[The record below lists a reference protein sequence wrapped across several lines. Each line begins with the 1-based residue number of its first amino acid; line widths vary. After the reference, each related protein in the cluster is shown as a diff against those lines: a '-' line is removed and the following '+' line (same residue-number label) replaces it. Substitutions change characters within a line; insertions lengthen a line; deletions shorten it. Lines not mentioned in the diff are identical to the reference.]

1 MEKETVLEIEF
12 IQVWDK
18 WAWRITKWDIEEDY
32 LEHENCYLSRSKQ
45 YNWYFFGNR
54 KIFSCQSE
62 ITTISSK
69 RKEMLEELIKNINE
83 KYGKPK
89 RWRAERNRGY
99 YYIDDDGGICY
110 TTDDYVL
117 VDNDRYALGNYFQ
130 TREQAEKAL
139 ERVKRALQEVEE
151 NVEM

>member
-89 RWRAERNRGY
+89 RWRAGY
-99 YYIDDDGGICY
+99 EEKYFFISESGNIIETVEFGEKIDDK
-110 TTDDYVL
+110 
-117 VDNDRYALGNYFQ
+117 RYALGNYFQ

-139 ERVKRALQEVEE
+139 ERVKKVLQEVEE
-151 NVEM
+151 